1 MNSRQNVG
9 KIGKGSVLNDLYN
22 QRINE
27 SKQIPR
33 SKSACGIQKQ
43 RQQTSITKAIREN
56 DLYLNGNNLTN
67 LPSQAN
73 HQHIDTK
80 SIVSGNDLKKDEIKF
95 TDNELMSHTNNEF
108 GNILTHAS
116 KYDTPVKKN
125 KTSKLELLN
134 TASTASS

>member
-1 MNSRQNVG
+1 M
-9 KIGKGSVLNDLYN
+9 
-22 QRINE
+22 
-27 SKQIPR
+27 
-33 SKSACGIQKQ
+33 
-43 RQQTSITKAIREN
+43 
-56 DLYLNGNNLTN
+56 TN